1 MAGMSNRSE
10 VIPLLAFLAGLLAL
24 TSRHRAV
31 LLPTLL
37 MAVASLSVGG
47 NRVARTGGPRRVVK
61 QIVPTAT
68 DRKWFARI
76 VNKRHDPAR
85 CRVLSAGQRAG
96 QRREVWLV
104 HDPGRR

>member
-1 MAGMSNRSE
+1 MSNRSE
-10 VIPLLAFLAGLLAL
+10 VIPLLAFLAGILAL
-24 TSRHRAV
+24 TSRHRAI

-37 MAVASLSVGG
+37 MAVASLSAGG
-47 NRVARTGGPRRVVK
+47 DSRRVDRTSESLRAVK
-61 QIVPTAT
+61 QTVPTPAT
-68 DRKWFARI
+68 DRKWFAGI

-85 CRVLSAGQRAG
+85 CRILSAGQRAG